1 MTARSC
7 LSSPMRPRQSKSSR
21 MSASESALR
30 LAGRFSVTTATDPS
44 VSKPRFS
51 YSISCPPALMPAVLW
66 VVLIVSDPLR
76 ELGAHLAERVKVGV
90 ELHGDHALVLPVVV
104 TEDIAPA
111 LQTRSSEAEYTTPLI
126 VKF

>member
-21 MSASESALR
+21 MSASERALR

-44 VSKPRFS
+44 VSKPRCS
-51 YSISCPPALMPAVLW
+51 YSISCPPVLMPAVLW

-90 ELHGDHALVLPVVV
+90 ELQGDHALVLPVVV

-111 LQTRSSEAEYTTPLI
+111 RQRDRKRRVGKECRS
-126 VKF
+126 